1 MFMKNEKASVRE
13 GKNFIVSQMEH
24 YSEEKKGSWQKELL
38 LSSILLKLEQQEG
51 RILNWSQKK
60 RK

>member
-38 LSSILLKLEQQEG
+38 LSSILLKFEQQEG
-51 RILNWSQKK
+51 RILTWSQKK

>member
-51 RILNWSQKK
+51 RILTRSQKK
-60 RK
+60 SK